1 MGKHGGSIPSETGL
15 QQIMR
20 SYQPPLLEHLTWTE
34 ARDQLELRP
43 VGLLPV
49 GAIEAHG
56 PHLPLNTDVIIANGM
71 ARRGGAMLYEAGIPS
86 IILPAISYS
95 VSFVGACFSGT
106 TPVPIASFTS
116 YLTGLLVSHA
126 QQGYRAICVCNAHL
140 EPAHVSAV
148 HSAVNVANG
157 SSDTPVVFPDKRD
170 AQWAQN
176 LGEEFQR
183 GSRHAGQYETSI
195 MMAESPE
202 SVRRSVLEEL
212 EPVWIDLPAAL
223 REGAE
228 NFAEAG
234 AIHGYFG
241 DPRAATPE
249 FGNELLDHLGFMIR
263 ESVLGVLAGRS

>member
-1 MGKHGGSIPSETGL
+1 MGKHGALVPSETGL
-15 QQIMR
+15 QYTMQN
-20 SYQPPLLEHLTWTE
+20 YHPPLLEQLTWTE
-34 ARDQLELRP
+34 ARELLALNP
-43 VGLLPV
+43 VGLLPI

-71 ARRGGAMLYEAGIPS
+71 ARRGGAKLYESGFPS

-126 QQGYRAICVCNAHL
+126 QQGYRAICICNAHL

-148 HSAVNVANG
+148 HSAVNVASG
-157 SSDTPVVFPDKRD
+157 SSNTPVVFPDKRD
-170 AQWAQN
+170 PQWAQN

-195 MMAESPE
+195 ILAESPG
-202 SVRRSVLEEL
+202 SVRRSALEEL

-241 DPRAATPE
+241 DPRSASPE
-249 FGNELLDHLGFMIR
+249 FGEELLEHLGCMIR
-263 ESVLGVLAGRS
+263 ESVLRVLASRP